1 MGTILN
7 RMFTREDT
15 PVAIK
20 HIKRCS
26 ASFVIRE
33 IKIKTTVNDH
43 YTAVRMG
50 EVLKA

>member
-1 MGTILN
+1 MGTVLN

-20 HIKRCS
+20 HVKRRS

-33 IKIKTTVNDH
+33 IKIKTIVNDH
-43 YTAVRMG
+43 YTATRTG